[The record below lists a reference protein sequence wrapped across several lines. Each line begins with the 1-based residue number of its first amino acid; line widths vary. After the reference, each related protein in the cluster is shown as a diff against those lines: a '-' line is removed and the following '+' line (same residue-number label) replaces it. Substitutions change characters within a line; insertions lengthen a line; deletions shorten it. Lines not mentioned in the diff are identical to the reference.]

1 MADIGDYKGDNKM
14 MDYKTVSLSDQVFE
28 HLEENI
34 LSGVYQR
41 GDIITE
47 MQLCQELG
55 VSRTPIRE
63 ALRRLFQEHLIE
75 DTPKGT
81 MVLGITPR
89 DFRDMSEIRLRIE
102 ELAVRGFIKNAAAD
116 DLKALN
122 EAVDFQEFYLAR
134 GDIDQLKALDG
145 RFHEVIYAGCGSMIL
160 RDTLAPLHKKI
171 QQYRRNAL
179 RTPDRAAHSVREH
192 RAILEAIQQRD
203 ADLAA
208 ERMKQHIQNALERG
222 LTKEEA

>member
-1 MADIGDYKGDNKM
+1 M

-81 MVLGITPR
+81 MVLGITPK
-89 DFRDMSEIRLRIE
+89 DFKDMSEIRLRIE
-102 ELAVRGFIKNAAAD
+102 ELAVRGFIKNATAD

-134 GDIDQLKALDG
+134 DDIDQLKALDG
-145 RFHEVIYAGCGSMIL
+145 RFHEMIYSGCGSMIL

-179 RTPDRAAHSVREH
+179 RTPERAAHSVREH
-192 RAILEAIQQRD
+192 RAILEAIQQKD

-208 ERMKQHIQNALERG
+208 ERMKQHIVNALDRG

>member
-1 MADIGDYKGDNKM
+1 

-28 HLEENI
+28 HLESNI
-34 LSGVYQR
+34 LSGKYQR

-47 MQLCQELG
+47 LQLCSELG

-102 ELAVRGFIKNAAAD
+102 ELAVRGFIENATEES
-116 DLKALN
+116 LKALN

-134 GDIDQLKALDG
+134 GDVDQLKALDG

-160 RDTLAPLHKKI
+160 KDTLAPLHKKI
-171 QQYRRNAL
+171 QQYRRTAL
-179 RTPDRAAHSVREH
+179 RNPDRASHSVREH
-192 RAILEAIQQRD
+192 REILEAIQHRD

-208 ERMKQHIQNALERG
+208 ERMQRHILNAMERALG
-222 LTKEEA
+222 EEDA

>member
-1 MADIGDYKGDNKM
+1 

-28 HLEENI
+28 HLESNI
-34 LSGVYQR
+34 LSGKYQR

-47 MQLCQELG
+47 LQLCSELG

-75 DTPKGT
+75 DSPRGT
-81 MVLGITPR
+81 MVLGITPK
-89 DFRDMSEIRLRIE
+89 DFEDMSEIRLRIE
-102 ELAVRGFIKNAAAD
+102 DLAVRGFIEHGDAD
-116 DLKALN
+116 SLKALN

-134 GDIDQLKALDG
+134 GDIDQLKSLDG
-145 RFHEVIYAGCGSMIL
+145 RFHEIIYSGCGSMIL
-160 RDTLAPLHKKI
+160 KDTLLPLHKKI

-179 RTPDRAAHSVREH
+179 RTPERAAHSVREH
-192 RAILEAIQQRD
+192 REILQAITARD

-208 ERMKQHIQNALERG
+208 ERMKQHIQNAMKRG
-222 LTKEEA
+222 LTDGEDA

>member
-1 MADIGDYKGDNKM
+1 

-28 HLEENI
+28 HLESNI
-34 LSGVYQR
+34 LSGKYQR
-41 GDIITE
+41 GEIITE
-47 MQLCQELG
+47 LQLCSELG

-81 MVLGITPR
+81 MVLGITPK
-89 DFRDMSEIRLRIE
+89 DFKDMSEIRLRIE
-102 ELAVRGFIKNAAAD
+102 DLAVRGFIAHAD
-116 DLKALN
+116 SDSLKALN

-134 GDIDQLKALDG
+134 GDVDQLKALDG

-160 RDTLAPLHKKI
+160 RDTLSPLHKKI
-171 QQYRRNAL
+171 QQYRRNSL

-192 RAILEAIQQRD
+192 REILAAIQQKD
-203 ADLAA
+203 ADKAA
-208 ERMKQHIQNALERG
+208 ELMKAHIQHAMARG
-222 LTKEEA
+222 LSDEEEA

>member
-1 MADIGDYKGDNKM
+1 M

-28 HLEENI
+28 HLESDI
-34 LSGVYQR
+34 LSGRYQR

-47 MQLCQELG
+47 LQLCSELG

-81 MVLGITPR
+81 MVLGITPK
-89 DFRDMSEIRLRIE
+89 DYRDMSEIRLRIE
-102 ELAVRGFIKNAAAD
+102 ELAVRGFVELAD
-116 DLKALN
+116 PDNLKALK
-122 EAVDFQEFYLAR
+122 EAVDFQEFYLSR
-134 GDIDQLKALDG
+134 EDVDQLKALDG
-145 RFHEVIYAGCGSMIL
+145 RFHEIIYTGCGSMIL
-160 RDTLAPLHKKI
+160 KDTLLPLHKKI

-179 RTPDRAAHSVREH
+179 RTPERAANSVREH
-192 RAILEAIQQRD
+192 REILEAIQNRD

-208 ERMKQHIQNALERG
+208 ERMQRHILNAMERA
-222 LTKEEA
+222 LAKEEA

>member
-1 MADIGDYKGDNKM
+1 

-28 HLEENI
+28 HLESNI

-41 GDIITE
+41 GQIITE
-47 MQLCQELG
+47 LQLCSELG

-75 DTPKGT
+75 DTPRGT
-81 MVLGITPR
+81 MVLGITPK

-102 ELAVRGFIKNAAAD
+102 ELAVRGFVKNAD
-116 DLKALN
+116 GDSLKALN

-134 GDIDQLKALDG
+134 GDVDQLKSLDG
-145 RFHEVIYAGCGSMIL
+145 RFHEIIYAGCGSMIL
-160 RDTLAPLHKKI
+160 RDTLSPLHKKI

-179 RTPDRAAHSVREH
+179 RTPERATHSVKEH
-192 RAILEAIQQRD
+192 RGILEAIQKRD

-208 ERMKQHIQNALERG
+208 ERMQQHIEHALQRG
-222 LTKEEA
+222 MSEGEEA

>member
-1 MADIGDYKGDNKM
+1 

-28 HLEENI
+28 HLESNI
-34 LSGVYQR
+34 LSGVYER
-41 GDIITE
+41 GQIITE
-47 MQLCQELG
+47 LQLCSELG

-75 DTPKGT
+75 DTPRGT
-81 MVLGITPR
+81 MVLGITPK

-102 ELAVRGFIKNAAAD
+102 ELAVRGFVKHASAD

-134 GDIDQLKALDG
+134 GDVDQLKSLDG
-145 RFHEVIYAGCGSMIL
+145 RFHEIIYAGCGSMIL
-160 RDTLAPLHKKI
+160 RDTLSPLHKKI

-179 RTPDRAAHSVREH
+179 RTPERATHSVKEH
-192 RAILEAIQQRD
+192 RQILEAILQRD

-208 ERMKQHIQNALERG
+208 ERMQQHIEHALQRG
-222 LTKEEA
+222 MTEGEEA

>member
-1 MADIGDYKGDNKM
+1 M

-75 DTPKGT
+75 DTSRGT
-81 MVLGITPR
+81 MVLGITPK

-102 ELAVRGFIKNAAAD
+102 DLAVRGFIKNATED

-122 EAVDFQEFYLAR
+122 ESVDFQEFYLAR
-134 GDIDQLKALDG
+134 SDIDQLKALDG
-145 RFHEVIYAGCGSMIL
+145 RFHEMIYAGCGSMIL

-192 RAILEAIQQRD
+192 RAILEAIQQKD
-203 ADLAA
+203 GDLAA
-208 ERMKQHIQNALERG
+208 ERMKQHIENALERG

>member
-1 MADIGDYKGDNKM
+1 

-28 HLEENI
+28 HLESNI
-34 LSGVYQR
+34 LSGKYQR
-41 GDIITE
+41 GEVITE
-47 MQLCQELG
+47 MQLCAELG

-75 DTPKGT
+75 DTPRGT
-81 MVLGITPR
+81 VVLGITPK

-102 ELAVRGFIKNAAAD
+102 ELAVRGFVAQAD
-116 DLKALN
+116 AESLKALN
-122 EAVDFQEFYLAR
+122 EAVDFQEFYLSR

-145 RFHEVIYAGCGSMIL
+145 RFHEIIYAGCGSMIL
-160 RDTLAPLHKKI
+160 RDTLSPLHKKI

-192 RAILEAIQQRD
+192 REILQAIQARD

-208 ERMKQHIQNALERG
+208 ERMNQHIRNALSRG
-222 LTKEEA
+222 LGNGEEA

>member
-1 MADIGDYKGDNKM
+1 

-28 HLEENI
+28 HLESNI
-34 LSGVYQR
+34 LSGKYQR

-47 MQLCQELG
+47 LQLCSELG

-75 DTPKGT
+75 DSPRGT
-81 MVLGITPR
+81 MVLGITPK
-89 DFRDMSEIRLRIE
+89 DFEDMSEIRLRIE
-102 ELAVRGFIKNAAAD
+102 DLAVRGFIEHGDAD
-116 DLKALN
+116 SLKALN

-145 RFHEVIYAGCGSMIL
+145 RFHEIIYSGCGSRIL
-160 RDTLAPLHKKI
+160 RDTLSPLHKKI

-179 RTPDRAAHSVREH
+179 RTPERAAHSVREH
-192 RAILEAIQQRD
+192 REILQAITARD

-208 ERMKQHIQNALERG
+208 ERMKQHIQNAMKRG
-222 LTKEEA
+222 LTDGEDA

>member
-1 MADIGDYKGDNKM
+1 

-28 HLEENI
+28 HLESNI
-34 LSGVYQR
+34 LSGRYQR
-41 GDIITE
+41 GEVITE
-47 MQLCQELG
+47 MQLCSELG

-81 MVLGITPR
+81 VVLGITPK

-102 ELAVRGFIKNAAAD
+102 ELAVRGFVNQAD
-116 DLKALN
+116 EDSLKALN
-122 EAVDFQEFYLAR
+122 EAVDFQEFYLSR

-145 RFHEVIYAGCGSMIL
+145 RFHEIIYAGCGSMIL
-160 RDTLAPLHKKI
+160 KDTLSPLHKKI

-179 RTPDRAAHSVREH
+179 RTPERAALSVKEH
-192 RAILEAIQQRD
+192 REILQAIRQRD
-203 ADLAA
+203 TELAA
-208 ERMKQHIQNALERG
+208 ERMNQHIRNALTRG
-222 LTKEEA
+222 LSNEEEA

>member
-1 MADIGDYKGDNKM
+1 

-28 HLEENI
+28 HLESNI
-34 LSGVYQR
+34 LSGKYQR

-47 MQLCQELG
+47 LQLCSELG

-75 DTPKGT
+75 DTPRGT
-81 MVLGITPR
+81 MVLGITPK
-89 DFRDMSEIRLRIE
+89 DFKDMSEIRLRIE
-102 ELAVRGFIKNAAAD
+102 DLAVRGFIEHGDAD
-116 DLKALN
+116 SLKALN

-145 RFHEVIYAGCGSMIL
+145 RFHEIIYSGCGSMIL
-160 RDTLAPLHKKI
+160 RDTLSPLHKKI

-179 RTPDRAAHSVREH
+179 RTPERAALSVREH
-192 RAILEAIQQRD
+192 REILQAIQQRD

-208 ERMKQHIQNALERG
+208 ARMKNHIENALQRG
-222 LTKEEA
+222 LTDGEGA